1 MRPHQTNILLP
12 ALSLFLHKTLFAEV
26 FGVNKVMSSTPAP
39 AARPGNHIIPQ
50 ARGELYDYYELR
62 KSWRAPAPQILSLS
76 LSSTTGSEGPDSR
89 WHLKQLRSSY
99 KTPCSFF
106 IPHDLFYGTGSH
118 SCQLK
123 AQGPQLLCCSTPQ
136 LTTLHALKKLKKLT
150 HPIMLLGCP
159 NTLWVA
165 AGYGKSGAKKQRGAL
180 GKGLPF
186 LGEEFFTWIL

>member
-106 IPHDLFYGTGSH
+106 IPHDLFLRDRVP
-118 SCQLK
+118 QLS
-123 AQGPQLLCCSTPQ
+123 AQGSGPATTVLFNSSTDHLACSQEAEETDTPD
-136 LTTLHALKKLKKLT
+136 H
-150 HPIMLLGCP
+150 
-159 NTLWVA
+159 V
-165 AGYGKSGAKKQRGAL
+165 
-180 GKGLPF
+180 
-186 LGEEFFTWIL
+186 TWPSKHLVGGRLR